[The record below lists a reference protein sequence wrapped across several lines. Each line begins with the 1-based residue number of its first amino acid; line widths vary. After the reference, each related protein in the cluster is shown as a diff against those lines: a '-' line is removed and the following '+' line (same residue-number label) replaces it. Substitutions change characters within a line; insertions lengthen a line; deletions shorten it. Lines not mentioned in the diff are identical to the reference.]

1 MISILASLTQWRKPQ
16 ESNTQISIF
25 SSVAIPWAVPWPP
38 WPLLAP
44 PGLWSR
50 PLASLGIPW
59 AVPWPPWPLLGSGAL
74 GPWASGP
81 GAAKTNT
88 AANKNDTAA
97 ITTNDSS
104 SKHYDSSN
112 YQTMDGILG
121 PLVPG
126 PYPPLGLPCA
136 LPISAADQGHK
147 FCSGSMSS
155 RLERFYSSF
164 VHRGRDRE

>member
-38 WPLLAP
+38 WPLL
-44 PGLWSR
+44 
-50 PLASLGIPW
+50 
-59 AVPWPPWPLLGSGAL
+59 GSGTL

-81 GAAKTNT
+81 WTAKTNT

-136 LPISAADQGHK
+136 LPGPPPWSLPGPSLGLPWASLVGTSLSARRQ
-147 FCSGSMSS
+147 SGCM
-155 RLERFYSSF
+155 
-164 VHRGRDRE
+164 